1 MTQNNDNIKRVDGG
15 VCAAKG
21 FFANG
26 IYAGIK
32 KKKEKKDLGVIYSKS
47 ICSAAAVYTKNKV
60 CGANIIVSK
69 EHLKNG
75 QAKAIICNS
84 GNANTC
90 NKDGVEVA
98 KEMCKYTAMHLNI
111 DEQDVVVAST
121 GVIGM
126 SLPIDPIKNNL
137 RTLIDN
143 AQNTAEYS
151 KNAALSILTTDTFT
165 KEVAYSFELDGKTI
179 SIGGIA
185 KGSGMIHPNMA
196 TMLSFITTDINITPQ
211 MLQKA
216 LSEDVINTY
225 NMISIDGDSSTND
238 MCVILA
244 NGEANNKLIDSEND
258 DYKLFCHAL
267 NRLNTHLSKL
277 IAKDGEGATKLIEC
291 EVINA
296 NNLDTA
302 RKIAKSVIQ
311 SSLVKSA
318 IFGCDMNWGRILCA
332 IGYTDI
338 DSIEIDKII
347 VTIGSSFGSIEVFRN
362 GYGLEFDE
370 DEGLKI
376 LKENEIKI
384 MINMNSH
391 KNNGVRAVSWGC
403 DLTYDY
409 VKINSAYRS

>member
-1 MTQNNDNIKRVDGG
+1 
-15 VCAAKG
+15 
-21 FFANG
+21 
-26 IYAGIK
+26 
-32 KKKEKKDLGVIYSKS
+32 
-47 ICSAAAVYTKNKV
+47 
-60 CGANIIVSK
+60 
-69 EHLKNG
+69 
-75 QAKAIICNS
+75 
-84 GNANTC
+84 
-90 NKDGVEVA
+90 
-98 KEMCKYTAMHLNI
+98 MCKYTAMHLNI

-391 KNNGVRAVSWGC
+391 KNNGVKAVSWGC

>member
-1 MTQNNDNIKRVDGG
+1 M
-15 VCAAKG
+15 A
-21 FFANG
+21 
-26 IYAGIK
+26 
-32 KKKEKKDLGVIYSKS
+32 
-47 ICSAAAVYTKNKV
+47 
-60 CGANIIVSK
+60 
-69 EHLKNG
+69 
-75 QAKAIICNS
+75 
-84 GNANTC
+84 
-90 NKDGVEVA
+90 
-98 KEMCKYTAMHLNI
+98 
-111 DEQDVVVAST
+111 
-121 GVIGM
+121 
-126 SLPIDPIKNNL
+126 
-137 RTLIDN
+137 
-143 AQNTAEYS
+143 
-151 KNAALSILTTDTFT
+151 ILTTDTFT
-165 KEVAYSFELDGKTI
+165 KESAYSFELDGKTI

-216 LSEDVINTY
+216 LSEDVVNTY

-244 NGEANNKLIDSEND
+244 NGEANNKLIDSDND
-258 DYKLFCHAL
+258 DYKLFCRAL
-267 NRLNTHLSKL
+267 NKLNMHLSKL

-296 NNLDTA
+296 YDLDTA

-332 IGYTDI
+332 IGYTEADN
-338 DSIEIDKII
+338 IEIDKII
-347 VTIGSSFGSIEVFRN
+347 VTIASSFGSIEVFRN

-384 MINMNSH
+384 MINMNSQ
-391 KNNGVRAVSWGC
+391 KDNDVKAISWGC